1 MQDEESG
8 PLKVF
13 TMRVRAFYTPFLKFG
28 RNRKAFKIEPNAV
41 MKNEGTSESIC
52 KRFRC
57 SSSPKMAAKKNFAKK
72 INKYETAN
80 FSRYRN
86 LKQR

>member
-41 MKNEGTSESIC
+41 MKNEGTSE
-52 KRFRC
+52 
-57 SSSPKMAAKKNFAKK
+57 
-72 INKYETAN
+72 
-80 FSRYRN
+80 
-86 LKQR
+86 